1 MRIRCGVRWT
11 TKARLLASMV
21 AHPRIS
27 DPFQVSPGRHF
38 GRDKRNYD
46 DNSLAVLLRREPADR
61 STVPTL
67 EPAPRRAD
75 FPVLSAAGPR
85 AAAWSIAALWRMTS
99 ASKK

>member
-46 DNSLAVLLRREPADR
+46 DNSLAVLLRREPAA
-61 STVPTL
+61 
-67 EPAPRRAD
+67 PAAVSPFETA
-75 FPVLSAAGPR
+75 PAAGDLAGLAAGGPR
-85 AAAWSIAALWRMTS
+85 ARPGCLGGDRRAHH
-99 ASKK
+99 